1 MFINEHGQRL
11 YVSIIC
17 LSLKSNQ
24 YILMEDIF
32 WRGGGIWI
40 RWAKF
45 FHKASVEVLWNQ
57 VHVYAS
63 LLKFEQEKKKKT
75 LSPKGLVTVWIME
88 DFPRHFTVNENQR
101 SEQSNL
107 SQTPLVN

>member
-32 WRGGGIWI
+32 WRGGGGDMD
-40 RWAKF
+40 
-45 FHKASVEVLWNQ
+45 Q
-57 VHVYAS
+57 VS
-63 LLKFEQEKKKKT
+63 
-75 LSPKGLVTVWIME
+75 
-88 DFPRHFTVNENQR
+88 
-101 SEQSNL
+101 
-107 SQTPLVN
+107 